1 MKNVSRTKQKEK
13 QVDGLKA
20 QIETQRKTMKSLVA
34 ELEDSVVQQIKI
46 PQLQLLHTEYSR
58 LKELE
63 TKLVDQLLKRK
74 ADIKDFAKQNGGRVP
89 KDDGVGI
96 VIRKELTSTRS
107 KLKVVQS
114 KIKKFGALGKI
125 PMGASMRVYQENSD
139 EESSVQSSTEQ
150 EDDDDAS
157 LSSFGS
163 DGAFKKKRDAQK
175 AKRNREVLASGLVY
189 QPVFEKV
196 VKMSSKNLPMMSALS
211 DQ

>member
-1 MKNVSRTKQKEK
+1 
-13 QVDGLKA
+13 
-20 QIETQRKTMKSLVA
+20 
-34 ELEDSVVQQIKI
+34 
-46 PQLQLLHTEYSR
+46 
-58 LKELE
+58 
-63 TKLVDQLLKRK
+63 
-74 ADIKDFAKQNGGRVP
+74 
-89 KDDGVGI
+89 
-96 VIRKELTSTRS
+96 
-107 KLKVVQS
+107 
-114 KIKKFGALGKI
+114 
-125 PMGASMRVYQENSD
+125 MGASMRVYQENSD

-163 DGAFKKKRDAQK
+163 DGGFKKKRDAQK